1 MGNGFPIVV
10 FDRVM
15 TVDVCQLVIETDMP
29 PAPPAPAPALPPALP
44 KPRPLLNEPFTKP
57 VAGAVLWQQA
67 RDEVLKKEQ
76 LRDQLTNIL
85 RKPERIHTG
94 CPPRPSARQTATDRL
109 ATATIEP

>member
-1 MGNGFPIVV
+1 MDSPLWFLSRKVN

-94 CPPRPSARQTATDRL
+94 RFECPARHDPL
-109 ATATIEP
+109 

>member
-94 CPPRPSARQTATDRL
+94 RFECPARHDPL
-109 ATATIEP
+109 